1 MPTDPEPGH
10 GPDSRADVRPDSRA
24 DARADSRADARADMH
39 DLALDATVEEL
50 IRHRLSTALGGWR
63 GSVET
68 ALPTVAFVVLWVWRK
83 DLTLAIIASVAVT
96 LVLAVVRVAQRQS
109 LQYVLSAVFP
119 TAIAA
124 FFALRSGK
132 AEDAFLPGIIWN
144 SVMLAVALVS
154 VALRWPLVG
163 FMVGAGDPRMADDP
177 VGWHRDRGLVRVCQ
191 RLTLVL
197 VAIFV
202 VRLVI
207 MVPLYL
213 ASQVALLGV
222 AKVVLGWPL
231 WLAGVA
237 VMGLMLVKGHTP
249 AELDTDDLSPV
260 GEVEESDAASDV
272 EGEPEGPVHSSPRGT
287 L

>member
-1 MPTDPEPGH
+1 VPTDPA
-10 GPDSRADVRPDSRA
+10 PDV
-24 DARADSRADARADMH
+24 
-39 DLALDATVEEL
+39 TVEAL
-50 IRHRLSTALGGWR
+50 IRRRLATALGGWR
-63 GSVET
+63 GSAET
-68 ALPTVAFVVLWVWRK
+68 AVPTLVFVVLWVWRK
-83 DLTLAIIASVAVT
+83 DLTMAIVASVAVT
-96 LVLAVVRVAQRQS
+96 LVMAVVRVVQRQN

-144 SVMLAVALVS
+144 AVMLVVALVS

-197 VAIFV
+197 VGLFV
-202 VRLVI
+202 VRLVV

-213 ASQVALLGV
+213 AGQVALLGV

-249 AELDTDDLSPV
+249 PELDPAD
-260 GEVEESDAASDV
+260 
-272 EGEPEGPVHSSPRGT
+272 EPETDEAATSST
-287 L
+287 TAEA

>member
-1 MPTDPEPGH
+1 MPTELGA
-10 GPDSRADVRPDSRA
+10 G
-24 DARADSRADARADMH
+24 
-39 DLALDATVEEL
+39 ATVEEL

-68 ALPTVAFVVLWVWRK
+68 ALPTVAFVVLWVWRQE
-83 DLTLAIIASVAVT
+83 LTTAIVASVVVT
-96 LVLAVVRVAQRQS
+96 VVLAVLRMVQRQS

-124 FFALRSGK
+124 FFALRSGR
-132 AEDAFLPGIIWN
+132 AQDAFLPGIIWN
-144 SVMLAVALVS
+144 AVMLAVATVS
-154 VALRWPLVG
+154 VATRWPLVG

-197 VAIFV
+197 VGLFV
-202 VRLVI
+202 VRLLV

-213 ASQVALLGV
+213 AGKVALLGV

-231 WLAGVA
+231 WLAGVG
-237 VMGLMLVKGHTP
+237 VMGLLLVKGHTP
-249 AELDTDDLSPV
+249 AELD
-260 GEVEESDAASDV
+260 DADQPH
-272 EGEPEGPVHSSPRGT
+272 EPEGSGHSSLRGT
-287 L
+287 R

>member
-1 MPTDPEPGH
+1 MPTDPGPG
-10 GPDSRADVRPDSRA
+10 
-24 DARADSRADARADMH
+24 
-39 DLALDATVEEL
+39 ATVEEL

-68 ALPTVAFVVLWVWRK
+68 ALPTIAFVVLWVSRK
-83 DLTLAIIASVAVT
+83 DLVVAIVASVAVT
-96 LVLAVVRVAQRQS
+96 AVLAVVRLAQRQS

-124 FFALRSGK
+124 FFALRTGK

-144 SVMLAVALVS
+144 AVMLTVALVS

-197 VAIFV
+197 VALFV
-202 VRLVI
+202 VRLVV

-213 ASQVALLGV
+213 ASEVALLGV

-231 WLAGVA
+231 WLAGIG
-237 VMGLMLVKGHTP
+237 VMGLLLVKGHTP
-249 AELDTDDLSPV
+249 AELDTAELDTAGL
-260 GEVEESDAASDV
+260 DAAELD
-272 EGEPEGPVHSSPRGT
+272 ERA
-287 L
+287 

>member
-1 MPTDPEPGH
+1 MAFAFSPIE
-10 GPDSRADVRPDSRA
+10 GPSLVTPKTANKPYGRRMGAPSLLGGGV
-24 DARADSRADARADMH
+24 
-39 DLALDATVEEL
+39 
-50 IRHRLSTALGGWR
+50 STALGGWR

-68 ALPTVAFVVLWVWRK
+68 ALPTVAFVLLWVWRK
-83 DLTLAIIASVAVT
+83 DLTVAIIASVAVT
-96 LVLAVVRVAQRQS
+96 VVLAVVRLAQRQS

-132 AEDAFLPGIIWN
+132 AADAFLPGIIWN
-144 SVMLAVALVS
+144 AVMLAVALVS

-197 VAIFV
+197 VAMFV
-202 VRLVI
+202 IRLVI

-213 ASQVALLGV
+213 ASEVALLGV

-231 WLAGVA
+231 WLAGIG
-237 VMGLMLVKGHTP
+237 VMGLLLVKGHTP
-249 AELDTDDLSPV
+249 AKLDPATAPTED
-260 GEVEESDAASDV
+260 
-272 EGEPEGPVHSSPRGT
+272 EPDGPVHSSPRGT

>member
-1 MPTDPEPGH
+1 MPTDPA
-10 GPDSRADVRPDSRA
+10 PDSRGEDR
-24 DARADSRADARADMH
+24 H
-39 DLALDATVEEL
+39 DLAPGATVEEL

-63 GSVET
+63 GSIET

-83 DLTLAIIASVAVT
+83 DLTVAIIASVAVT
-96 LVLAVVRVAQRQS
+96 VVLAVVRLVQRQS

-144 SVMLAVALVS
+144 TVMLAVALVS

-191 RLTLVL
+191 RQTLVL
-197 VAIFV
+197 VGLFV

-231 WLAGVA
+231 WLAGIG

-249 AELDTDDLSPV
+249 PEL
-260 GEVEESDAASDV
+260 EV
-272 EGEPEGPVHSSPRGT
+272 EPEGSVHSSPRGT

>member
-1 MPTDPEPGH
+1 VPTDPASGQHPAARPDGH
-10 GPDSRADVRPDSRA
+10 PAARADEQPDSRGDARADVR
-24 DARADSRADARADMH
+24 
-39 DLALDATVEEL
+39 DLPPGVTVEEL

-68 ALPTVAFVVLWVWRK
+68 ALPTVAFVILWVWRK
-83 DLTLAIIASVAVT
+83 DLTVAIIASVAVT
-96 LVLAVVRVAQRQS
+96 LVMAVVRVAQRQS

-202 VRLVI
+202 VRLVV

-213 ASQVALLGV
+213 ASQVARLGV
-222 AKVVLGWPL
+222 AKVVLAWPL

-249 AELDTDDLSPV
+249 AELDTVDPSPA
-260 GEVEESDAASDV
+260 GEVEQSDAASDV
-272 EGEPEGPVHSSPRGT
+272 EGEPEGRVHSSPRGT
-287 L
+287 R